1 MCSPKHANCIS
12 GSISGRLDTAVG
24 FIIIQNIF
32 QLSTTKVVFEAPP
45 SIMHQ
50 MNILIFLKGLVQTS
64 REISEIYFL
73 KIKLKL
79 LNINTKEQWKIIIKN
94 WND

>member
-1 MCSPKHANCIS
+1 MKYLFTKCTKIMCSPKHANC
-12 GSISGRLDTAVG
+12 ISGRLDTAVG

-50 MNILIFLKGLVQTS
+50 MNILIFLKGLV
-64 REISEIYFL
+64 L
-73 KIKLKL
+73 
-79 LNINTKEQWKIIIKN
+79 
-94 WND
+94 

>member
-1 MCSPKHANCIS
+1 MLITKIKKIDGELMKYLFTKCTKITCSPKHANCIS

-50 MNILIFLKGLVQTS
+50 MNILIFLKGLV
-64 REISEIYFL
+64 L
-73 KIKLKL
+73 
-79 LNINTKEQWKIIIKN
+79 
-94 WND
+94 